1 MIPIEQYKELIK
13 NDIPFLEI
21 KDENL
26 REVFL
31 KNGSIANLPKETL
44 VFEEGSTTNNLAVIL
59 SGKIRVYKLAE
70 SGREITIYRINKGES
85 CILTISSILS
95 NLPYPARAVVE
106 EDITALI
113 IPANVFKELINKDE
127 NWRAFT
133 FGLMNTRFTNVIT
146 IVEEVA
152 FRRMDERIA
161 EFLIHQLNTGN
172 SLELNITHQEIA
184 YELGTYREVVSR
196 ILKDFEKENILKLSR
211 HKISIVDDVKLKL
224 KLKNM

>member
-161 EFLIHQLNTGN
+161 EFLIFQLNTGN

>member
-161 EFLIHQLNTGN
+161 EFLILQLNTGN

>member
-13 NDIPFLEI
+13 KDIPFLEI

-161 EFLIHQLNTGN
+161 EFLILQLNTGN

>member
-1 MIPIEQYKELIK
+1 MIPIEQYKKLIK
-13 NDIPFLEI
+13 KDIPFLEI
-21 KDENL
+21 KDEKL
-26 REVFL
+26 LEVFL
-31 KNGSIANLPKETL
+31 KNGSISNLPKETL

-95 NLPYPARAVVE
+95 NLPYPARAIVE

-161 EFLIHQLNTGN
+161 EFLVQRFNN
-172 SLELNITHQEIA
+172 NKVDELNITHQEIA

-196 ILKDFEKENILKLSR
+196 ILKDFEKEKILKLSR
-211 HKISIVDDVKLKL
+211 HKILICNIEKLKS